1 MVSKAGTRL
10 CDGCLYGGEY
20 VGLAFATPVLFWV
33 LTAFDWRAV
42 FISSGVLG
50 LVFSVFWFKMY
61 HEPNRYRKVNREE
74 LDYIREGGG
83 LTEVS
88 ESAGRI
94 TWRDFVQLLKYR
106 KLVGLYIG
114 QFAVAS
120 TLFFF

>member
-10 CDGCLYGGEY
+10 ATGAYTAGEY

-50 LVFSVFWFKMY
+50 LVFSIFWFKMY
-61 HEPNRYRKVNREE
+61 HEPNRSRKVNREE

-94 TWRDFVQLLKYR
+94 TWPDFVQLLKYR